1 MTKLKNVEKKRTPPN
16 QSNLFQRKICTDKGA
31 KFSLFDIQE
40 KSSEVRKASTDT

>member
-1 MTKLKNVEKKRTPPN
+1 MSRKKRTPPN